1 MKESLRRVILF
12 AVIVITGSVMI
23 LFDVPLIFL
32 IPLIL
37 AVGFIILLLLGT
49 ITVADIRGAFT
60 RKKTKN
66 VKKISLIQRLNDMK
80 FFEKKPVQ
88 PGTTQAAP
96 EKKNNQQKSDAK
108 SSGSSASAATT
119 ASTAKKPGAVSH
131 LRSFFTSL
139 GSLRLILKERSK
151 QAKKVEQIDEL
162 LDKAVSEKVK
172 SSALATA
179 GKGVDTKIPSPG
191 STAGPGIKDRE
202 KEQDPFL
209 SLSGD
214 EFDPSLLDG
223 INEPESS
230 GPASVGQIPE
240 SGAETTGSPMT
251 MSEPE
256 IPLPSLDID
265 SEADSILKNNEMG
278 LEEFSSLEGA
288 ESIDQD
294 FSDLGDVNLDDIDLD
309 VDLEEETPQGA
320 PASPSVAES
329 QKEAVKPDWIASDA
343 PKGADLPGNQVS
355 TDTDM
360 ASFAGGASGSDADM
374 LSSLASDVKYV
385 AKEQNLSLLRDLK
398 DFKAPASEIETE
410 LQYVHDRMKAGQTSG
425 KKMTA
430 RHKRKQNSPDTYV
443 NRLLKKDGSIRIISS
458 EDT

>member
-23 LFDVPLIFL
+23 FFDVPLIL
-32 IPLIL
+32 MIPLIL
-37 AVGFIILLLLGT
+37 AVGVVILLLLGA
-49 ITVADIRGAFT
+49 ITVADIRAVFT

-66 VKKISLIQRLNDMK
+66 IKKISLIQRLNDMK
-80 FFEKKPVQ
+80 FFEKKSVQ

-96 EKKNNQQKSDAK
+96 DKKNIQPKSDAK
-108 SSGSSASAATT
+108 RPASSANT

-139 GSLRLILKERSK
+139 GSLRSILKERSK
-151 QAKKVEQIDEL
+151 QAKKVEQINEL

-172 SSALATA
+172 SSALTSA

-191 STAGPGIKDRE
+191 STAGPGTTDRE

-214 EFDPSLLDG
+214 EFDTSLLDG
-223 INEPESS
+223 INEPESF
-230 GPASVGQIPE
+230 GPASLGQIPE
-240 SGAETTGSPMT
+240 SGTATTGSTLT

-265 SEADSILKNNEMG
+265 SEADTILKNNEMG
-278 LEEFSSLEGA
+278 LEEFSSLDGA
-288 ESIDQD
+288 DSIDQD
-294 FSDLGDVNLDDIDLD
+294 FSDLDDVNLDDIDLD
-309 VDLEEETPQGA
+309 VDLEEETP
-320 PASPSVAES
+320 PAATVSPSAAES
-329 QKEAVKPDWIASDA
+329 QKTAVKPDWIASDA

-355 TDTDM
+355 KDKDM
-360 ASFAGGASGSDADM
+360 ASFAGGASRSDADM

-398 DFKAPASEIETE
+398 DFKAPASEIESE
-410 LQYVHDRMKAGQTSG
+410 LQSVHDMMNAGQASG
-425 KKMTA
+425 KKTTPP
-430 RHKRKQNSPDTYV
+430 Q
-443 NRLLKKDGSIRIISS
+443 KK
-458 EDT
+458 TK

>member
-23 LFDVPLIFL
+23 FFDVPLIL
-32 IPLIL
+32 MIPLIL
-37 AVGFIILLLLGT
+37 AVGFVILLLLGAIT
-49 ITVADIRGAFT
+49 IADIKGLFT

-88 PGTTQAAP
+88 PQTPQSVP
-96 EKKNNQQKSDAK
+96 DKKQVQPKSDAK
-108 SSGSSASAATT
+108 SPAGSKTT

-139 GSLRLILKERSK
+139 GSLRSILKERSK
-151 QAKKVEQIDEL
+151 QAKKVEHIDAL

-172 SSALATA
+172 SSPLATA
-179 GKGVDTKIPSPG
+179 GKGADTKIPSPG
-191 STAGPGIKDRE
+191 ATTGPGIKDRE
-202 KEQDPFL
+202 NEQDPFL

-214 EFDPSLLDG
+214 EFDTSLLDG
-223 INEPESS
+223 IDEPESFK
-230 GPASVGQIPE
+230 PASSGQSPE
-240 SGAETTGSPMT
+240 SGTAAPGSTLT

-294 FSDLGDVNLDDIDLD
+294 FSDLEDINLDDIDLD
-309 VDLEEETPQGA
+309 VDLEEETP
-320 PASPSVAES
+320 PAATVSPLAAEN
-329 QKEAVKPDWIASDA
+329 QKPEVKPDWIASDA
-343 PKGADLPGNQVS
+343 PKGAELPQNQAS
-355 TDTDM
+355 TDKDM
-360 ASFAGGASGSDADM
+360 AAFAGGAAGSDADM

-385 AKEQNLSLLRDLK
+385 PKEQNLSLLRDLK
-398 DFKAPASEIETE
+398 DFKAPASEIESE
-410 LQYVHDRMKAGQTSG
+410 LQYVHDMMKAGQASG
-425 KKMTA
+425 KKTMPP
-430 RHKRKQNSPDTYV
+430 Q
-443 NRLLKKDGSIRIISS
+443 KK
-458 EDT
+458 TK

>member
-1 MKESLRRVILF
+1 MKESLRRIILF
-12 AVIVITGSVMI
+12 TVIVITGSVMI
-23 LFDVPLIFL
+23 LFDVPLIVM

-37 AVGFIILLLLGT
+37 AVGFVILLLLGA

-66 VKKISLIQRLNDMK
+66 IKKVSLIQRLNDMK

-88 PGTTQAAP
+88 PGTMQAP
-96 EKKNNQQKSDAK
+96 PDKKKVQPKSDAK
-108 SSGSSASAATT
+108 SSVRSASAAST
-119 ASTAKKPGAVSH
+119 ASPAKKPGAVSH

-139 GSLRLILKERSK
+139 GSLRSILKERSK

-179 GKGVDTKIPSPG
+179 GKGVDSKIPSPG
-191 STAGPGIKDRE
+191 RTTGPGIKDRE

-214 EFDPSLLDG
+214 EFDTSLLDG
-223 INEPESS
+223 LNEPESL
-230 GPASVGQIPE
+230 GPASLGQIPD
-240 SGAETTGSPMT
+240 SGTATTGSTLT

-294 FSDLGDVNLDDIDLD
+294 FSDLDDVNLDDIDLD
-309 VDLEEETPQGA
+309 VDLEGETP
-320 PASPSVAES
+320 PAASGSPSAAES
-329 QKEAVKPDWIASDA
+329 QKTAVNPDWIASDA
-343 PKGADLPGNQVS
+343 PKGADLPQNQVS
-355 TDTDM
+355 TDKDM
-360 ASFAGGASGSDADM
+360 AAFAGGASGSDADM

-385 AKEQNLSLLRDLK
+385 PKEQNLSLLRDLK
-398 DFKAPASEIETE
+398 DFKAPASEIESE
-410 LQYVHDRMKAGQTSG
+410 LQYVHDRMNAGQVSG
-425 KKMTA
+425 KKTTPP
-430 RHKRKQNSPDTYV
+430 Q
-443 NRLLKKDGSIRIISS
+443 KK
-458 EDT
+458 TK

>member
-23 LFDVPLIFL
+23 LFDVPLIL
-32 IPLIL
+32 MIPLIL
-37 AVGFIILLLLGT
+37 AVGFVILMLLGA
-49 ITVADIRGAFT
+49 ITVADIRGLFI

-88 PGTTQAAP
+88 RVTTQTVP
-96 EKKNNQQKSDAK
+96 DKKNIQPKSDAK
-108 SSGSSASAATT
+108 SSLSSGSAVTT

-131 LRSFFTSL
+131 LHSFFTSL
-139 GSLRLILKERSK
+139 GSLRSILKERSK
-151 QAKKVEQIDEL
+151 QAKKVEHIDAL

-172 SSALATA
+172 SSPLATA
-179 GKGVDTKIPSPG
+179 GKGADTQIPSPG
-191 STAGPGIKDRE
+191 GITGTGIKDRE

-214 EFDPSLLDG
+214 EFDTSLLDG
-223 INEPESS
+223 LNEPESFK
-230 GPASVGQIPE
+230 PASSGQIPE
-240 SGAETTGSPMT
+240 SGPATTGSTLT

-265 SEADSILKNNEMG
+265 SEANGILKNNEMG

-294 FSDLGDVNLDDIDLD
+294 FSDLDDVNLDDIDLD
-309 VDLEEETPQGA
+309 VDLEDETP
-320 PASPSVAES
+320 PAATVSPSTAES
-329 QKEAVKPDWIASDA
+329 QKTAVNPDWIASDA
-343 PKGADLPGNQVS
+343 PKGADLPQNQAS
-355 TDTDM
+355 TDKDM
-360 ASFAGGASGSDADM
+360 ASFAGGASSSDADM

-385 AKEQNLSLLRDLK
+385 PKEQNLSLLRDLK
-398 DFKAPASEIETE
+398 DFKAPASEIESE
-410 LQYVHDRMKAGQTSG
+410 LQYVHDMIKAGPTSG
-425 KKMTA
+425 KKTTPP
-430 RHKRKQNSPDTYV
+430 Q
-443 NRLLKKDGSIRIISS
+443 KK
-458 EDT
+458 TK

>member
-23 LFDVPLIFL
+23 LYDVPLIL
-32 IPLIL
+32 MIPLIL
-37 AVGFIILLLLGT
+37 AVGFVILMLLGA
-49 ITVADIRGAFT
+49 ITVADIRGLFS

-88 PGTTQAAP
+88 PGTPQSVP
-96 EKKNNQQKSDAK
+96 EKKKVQPKNDVKSPA
-108 SSGSSASAATT
+108 SSATT
-119 ASTAKKPGAVSH
+119 ASSVKKPGAVSH

-139 GSLRLILKERSK
+139 GSLRSILKERNK
-151 QAKKVEQIDEL
+151 QAKKVEHIDAL

-172 SSALATA
+172 SSPLASA
-179 GKGVDTKIPSPG
+179 GKGANTKIPSPG
-191 STAGPGIKDRE
+191 ATLGPGIKDRE

-214 EFDPSLLDG
+214 EFDTSLLDG
-223 INEPESS
+223 INEPETL
-230 GPASVGQIPE
+230 GPASLGQIPE
-240 SGAETTGSPMT
+240 SGTATTGSTLT
-251 MSEPE
+251 MGEPE

-294 FSDLGDVNLDDIDLD
+294 FSDLDDVNLDDIDLD
-309 VDLEEETPQGA
+309 VDLEEETP
-320 PASPSVAES
+320 PAAAVSPSAAEK
-329 QKEAVKPDWIASDA
+329 QKPEVNPDWIASDA

-355 TDTDM
+355 TDKDM
-360 ASFAGGASGSDADM
+360 AAFAGGAAGSDADM

-385 AKEQNLSLLRDLK
+385 PKEQNLSLLRDLK
-398 DFKAPASEIETE
+398 DFKAPASEIESE
-410 LQYVHDRMKAGQTSG
+410 LQYVHDRMKAGQASG
-425 KKMTA
+425 KKTTPP
-430 RHKRKQNSPDTYV
+430 Q
-443 NRLLKKDGSIRIISS
+443 KK
-458 EDT
+458 TK

>member
-23 LFDVPLIFL
+23 FFDVPLIL
-32 IPLIL
+32 MIPLIL
-37 AVGFIILLLLGT
+37 AVGFVILLLLGAL
-49 ITVADIRGAFT
+49 TVADIRAVFT

-66 VKKISLIQRLNDMK
+66 IKKISLIQRLNDMK
-80 FFEKKPVQ
+80 FFEKKSVQ

-96 EKKNNQQKSDAK
+96 DKKNVQPKSDAK
-108 SSGSSASAATT
+108 SPASSANT
-119 ASTAKKPGAVSH
+119 ASTAKKPDAVSH

-139 GSLRLILKERSK
+139 GSLRSILKERSK
-151 QAKKVEQIDEL
+151 QAKKVEQINEL

-172 SSALATA
+172 SSALTSA

-191 STAGPGIKDRE
+191 STAGPGTTDRE

-214 EFDPSLLDG
+214 EFDTSLLDG
-223 INEPESS
+223 INEPEFF
-230 GPASVGQIPE
+230 GPESLGQIPE
-240 SGAETTGSPMT
+240 SGTAKTGSTLT

-265 SEADSILKNNEMG
+265 SEADTILKNNEMG
-278 LEEFSSLEGA
+278 LEEFSSLDGA
-288 ESIDQD
+288 DSIDQD
-294 FSDLGDVNLDDIDLD
+294 FSDLDDVNLDDIDLD
-309 VDLEEETPQGA
+309 VDLEEETP
-320 PASPSVAES
+320 PAATVSPSAAES
-329 QKEAVKPDWIASDA
+329 QKTAVKPDWIASDA

-355 TDTDM
+355 KDKDM
-360 ASFAGGASGSDADM
+360 ASFAGGASSSDADM

-398 DFKAPASEIETE
+398 DFKAPASEIESE
-410 LQYVHDRMKAGQTSG
+410 LQYVHDMINAGQASG
-425 KKMTA
+425 KKTTPP
-430 RHKRKQNSPDTYV
+430 Q
-443 NRLLKKDGSIRIISS
+443 KK
-458 EDT
+458 TK

>member
-23 LFDVPLIFL
+23 FFDVSLIL
-32 IPLIL
+32 MIPLIL
-37 AVGFIILLLLGT
+37 AVGFVILLLLGAL
-49 ITVADIRGAFT
+49 TVADIRAVFT

-66 VKKISLIQRLNDMK
+66 IKKISLIQRLNDMK
-80 FFEKKPVQ
+80 FFEKKSVQ
-88 PGTTQAAP
+88 PGTTQAVP
-96 EKKNNQQKSDAK
+96 DKKNVQPKRDAK
-108 SSGSSASAATT
+108 STASGANT

-139 GSLRLILKERSK
+139 GSLRSILKERSK
-151 QAKKVEQIDEL
+151 QAKKVEQINEL

-172 SSALATA
+172 SSALTSA

-191 STAGPGIKDRE
+191 STAGPGTTDRE

-214 EFDPSLLDG
+214 EFDTSLLDG
-223 INEPESS
+223 INEPESF
-230 GPASVGQIPE
+230 GPASSGQIPE
-240 SGAETTGSPMT
+240 SGTATTGSTLT

-265 SEADSILKNNEMG
+265 SEADTILKNNEMG
-278 LEEFSSLEGA
+278 LEEFSSLDGA
-288 ESIDQD
+288 DSIDQD
-294 FSDLGDVNLDDIDLD
+294 FSDLDDVNLDDIDLD
-309 VDLEEETPQGA
+309 VDLEEETP
-320 PASPSVAES
+320 PAATVSPSAAES
-329 QKEAVKPDWIASDA
+329 QKTAVKPDWIASDA

-355 TDTDM
+355 KDKDM
-360 ASFAGGASGSDADM
+360 ASFAGGASSSDADM

-398 DFKAPASEIETE
+398 DFKAPASEIESE
-410 LQYVHDRMKAGQTSG
+410 LQYVHDMMKAGQAPG
-425 KKMTA
+425 KKMTPSQ
-430 RHKRKQNSPDTYV
+430 KNTK
-443 NRLLKKDGSIRIISS
+443 
-458 EDT
+458 

>member
-23 LFDVPLIFL
+23 LFDVPLIL
-32 IPLIL
+32 MIPLIL
-37 AVGFIILLLLGT
+37 VVGFVILLLLGA

-66 VKKISLIQRLNDMK
+66 LKKVSLIQRLNEMK

-96 EKKNNQQKSDAK
+96 NKKNVQPKRDAK
-108 SSGSSASAATT
+108 SFASAASAASA
-119 ASTAKKPGAVSH
+119 ASTPSTTKKPVAVSH

-151 QAKKVEQIDEL
+151 QAKKVEQINEL

-172 SSALATA
+172 SSALASA
-179 GKGVDTKIPSPG
+179 GKGVDTTIPSPG
-191 STAGPGIKDRE
+191 STAGPGVRDRD

-214 EFDPSLLDG
+214 EFDTTLLDG
-223 INEPESS
+223 IKEPESF
-230 GPASVGQIPE
+230 GPASLGQIPE
-240 SGAETTGSPMT
+240 SGTPTTGSNLT

-278 LEEFSSLEGA
+278 LEEFSSFEGV

-294 FSDLGDVNLDDIDLD
+294 FSDLDNVNLDDIDLD
-309 VDLEEETPQGA
+309 VDLEEETP
-320 PASPSVAES
+320 PAATVSPSAAES
-329 QKEAVKPDWIASDA
+329 QKTAVNPDWIASDA

-355 TDTDM
+355 TDKDM

-398 DFKAPASEIETE
+398 DFKAPASEIESE
-410 LQYVHDRMKAGQTSG
+410 LQYVHDMMNAGQASG
-425 KKMTA
+425 KKTTPP
-430 RHKRKQNSPDTYV
+430 Q
-443 NRLLKKDGSIRIISS
+443 KK
-458 EDT
+458 TK

>member
-32 IPLIL
+32 IPLVL
-37 AVGFIILLLLGT
+37 AVGFVILILLGA
-49 ITVADIRGAFT
+49 ITVADIRAVFT
-60 RKKTKN
+60 RKKTKK
-66 VKKISLIQRLNDMK
+66 VKKISLVQRLNDMK
-80 FFEKKPVQ
+80 FFEKKPIQ
-88 PGTTQAAP
+88 PGTIQAAP
-96 EKKNNQQKSDAK
+96 VKKNVQPKSDAK
-108 SSGSSASAATT
+108 SSVSSASAATT
-119 ASTAKKPGAVSH
+119 ASTASPAKKPGAVSH

-139 GSLRLILKERSK
+139 GSLRSVLKARSK
-151 QAKKVEQIDEL
+151 QQKKVEQINEL

-172 SSALATA
+172 SSPLATA
-179 GKGVDTKIPSPG
+179 GNGVDTKIPSPG
-191 STAGPGIKDRE
+191 DTAGPGTKDRE

-214 EFDPSLLDG
+214 EFDTSLLDG
-223 INEPESS
+223 INEPESF
-230 GPASVGQIPE
+230 GPASLGQIPE
-240 SGAETTGSPMT
+240 SGSATTGSTLM

-265 SEADSILKNNEMG
+265 SEADSILKNNDMG

-294 FSDLGDVNLDDIDLD
+294 FSDLDDVNLDDIDLD
-309 VDLEEETPQGA
+309 VDLEEETP
-320 PASPSVAES
+320 PAASGSPLAAES
-329 QKEAVKPDWIASDA
+329 QKTAVKPDWIASDA

-355 TDTDM
+355 TDKDM
-360 ASFAGGASGSDADM
+360 ASFAGGASSSDADM

-398 DFKAPASEIETE
+398 DFKAPASEIESE
-410 LQYVHDRMKAGQTSG
+410 LQYVHDMMNAGQASG
-425 KKMTA
+425 KKTTPP
-430 RHKRKQNSPDTYV
+430 Q
-443 NRLLKKDGSIRIISS
+443 KK
-458 EDT
+458 TK